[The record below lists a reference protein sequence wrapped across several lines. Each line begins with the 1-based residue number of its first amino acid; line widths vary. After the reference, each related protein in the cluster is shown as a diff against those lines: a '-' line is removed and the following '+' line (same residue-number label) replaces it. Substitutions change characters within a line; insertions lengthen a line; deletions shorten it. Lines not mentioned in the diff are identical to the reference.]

1 MNKKYPKDIDKKFW
15 GIMEKYT
22 IGYIAVISII
32 FALGCAFLIT
42 LSREMDTEIYYNKI
56 GVLWKNI

>member
-22 IGYIAVISII
+22 IDWIYMIGYIAVITI
-32 FALGCAFLIT
+32 
-42 LSREMDTEIYYNKI
+42 
-56 GVLWKNI
+56 VLMMIKDVI